1 MSCWVETW
9 TLSIFPAVGKIAE
22 AISFDGIFYS
32 LFVSV
37 GIMKFANTKSMEKV
51 YLWVHIT
58 QEQNQLRGPN
68 FDAVVTTMCRTNCSV
83 FNTGLQ
89 TTLKLQICYTYEYG
103 PIRLRSLYYLWYYL
117 QCWMRGF
124 KLWLPPPQNPGS
136 APVKLCIWANES
148 SLNGLVAQER
158 FHGCSSDA

>member
-9 TLSIFPAVGKIAE
+9 TLSIFPALGKIAE

-37 GIMKFANTKSMEKV
+37 GIMKFANTKSMEKA

-58 QEQNQLRGPN
+58 QEQNQLRSPN

-83 FNTGLQ
+83 FNTGLRA
-89 TTLKLQICYTYEYG
+89 TLKLQICYTYEYG
-103 PIRLRSLYYLWYYL
+103 PFRKGVQNLEKSKRKRIRI
-117 QCWMRGF
+117 QKVHAKEGEF
-124 KLWLPPPQNPGS
+124 KEGEPEKVQKENSEKSPKQS
-136 APVKLCIWANES
+136 YKR
-148 SLNGLVAQER
+148 LV
-158 FHGCSSDA
+158 S